1 MCVTVNSRHV
11 LLSLLV
17 DRLTSRQWSPVALN
31 DDNRPSTRHHGEMTK
46 WVAGRLRGASATAV
60 SMLPVSA
67 QWKKVFERKTFILN
81 V

>member
-1 MCVTVNSRHV
+1 MKVSGR
-11 LLSLLV
+11 
-17 DRLTSRQWSPVALN
+17 RLPMSLN

-67 QWKKVFERKTFILN
+67 
-81 V
+81 

>member
-1 MCVTVNSRHV
+1 M
-11 LLSLLV
+11 
-17 DRLTSRQWSPVALN
+17 ALN

-67 QWKKVFERKTFILN
+67 QWKKVFERKIFILN